1 MQGEKGVIFSG
12 MRPTGRLHL
21 GNLLG
26 ALENW
31 IRLQD
36 DYKCYYCIVDWHAMT
51 TDYENPSR
59 INENVLEMAMD
70 WLSCGMDPEKAV
82 IFRQSDVKEHAELHL
97 LLSMVTPLS
106 WLERCPTYKD
116 QLQQIEGRN
125 LATYGF
131 IGYPVLQAA
140 DILLYKAD
148 AVPVGEDQDAH
159 LELSREIV
167 RRFNHIYG
175 KKVFPEPKTL
185 HNQYKIVLGLD
196 RRKMSKSYNNT
207 IEIAGKPEEIRQK
220 IRMMITDPGRIR
232 KDDPGNPSICSVFA
246 FHQIFNTEP
255 ALAEIEE
262 SCARGTI
269 GCVACKDNL
278 SKVLLEYLEPIHKRR
293 RELEKNPGRV
303 KEILEDGRQ
312 KALQVARKTMEEVRT
327 VMGLQGFTVK

>member
-1 MQGEKGVIFSG
+1 MRGKKGVIFSG

-36 DYKCYYCIVDWHAMT
+36 DYQCYYCIVDWHAMT
-51 TDYENPSR
+51 TDYENPGR
-59 INENVLEMAMD
+59 INENVREMAMD

-140 DILLYKAD
+140 DILLYKAN
-148 AVPVGEDQDAH
+148 AVPVGEDQAAH

-167 RRFNHIYG
+167 RRFNYIYG
-175 KKVFPEPKTL
+175 KKVFPEPETL
-185 HNQYKIVLGLD
+185 HNEYRIVLGLD
-196 RRKMSKSYNNT
+196 RRKMSKSYDNT
-207 IEIAGKPEEIRQK
+207 IEIAGKPEEIQQK
-220 IRMMITDPGRIR
+220 VRMMITDPGRLR
-232 KDDPGNPSICSVFA
+232 KDDPGNPGICSVFA
-246 FHQIFNTEP
+246 FHRIFNAEGLTEV
-255 ALAEIEE
+255 EE
-262 SCARGTI
+262 SCSRGTM
-269 GCVACKDNL
+269 GCVACKNNL
-278 SKVLLEYLEPIHKRR
+278 SQLLLQYLEPIHSRR
-293 RELEKNPGRV
+293 RELENNPHRV
-303 KEILEDGRQ
+303 TEILEAGRR
-312 KALQVARKTMEEVRT
+312 KAQQVARETMEEVRAI
-327 VMGLQGFTVK
+327 MGLQ